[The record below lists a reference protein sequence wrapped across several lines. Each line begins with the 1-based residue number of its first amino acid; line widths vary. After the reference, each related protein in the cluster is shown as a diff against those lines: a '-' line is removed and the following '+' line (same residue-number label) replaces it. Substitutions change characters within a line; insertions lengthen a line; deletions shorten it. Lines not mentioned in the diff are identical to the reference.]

1 MGPSRLANAAQRP
14 AGPTPTSRMT
24 GRQSDVREREADRL
38 AEDVVAGRGHE
49 PTAPIAPPLPPPAV
63 LSPIAARFGP
73 GQSLDA
79 ATRAYFEPRFGR
91 DFSQVRVHD
100 GPAATRDADARGA
113 EAYTDGHHLVFGAGM
128 FAPGRQ
134 SGRLLLAHELAHVV
148 QQGRGLLEPG
158 GIYLKA
164 KAVRF
169 QDEPTLDEVSDGKK
183 VLKLGDKGEAVIR
196 VAQALSELGHYT
208 PAMIDHNYDN
218 WLVSAV
224 DKFQTVKGLAGKVN
238 AGEVEK
244 LTFDQ
249 LDTAFSNNYQVERDL
264 ISKQKAADLT
274 AGTDTLNAEE
284 RKAAERAISTE
295 VKSANGAPPP
305 KFVPEIKG
313 KGTYED
319 RLTDT
324 VEKVIK
330 SQYDKYGKGK
340 AADHADA
347 AKLYDW
353 KQIAVIAKEAQKAVD
368 AVFSKYYQ
376 GVTHAELKQGV
387 NLFDG
392 WDDKESTLKAGKK
405 PKEDE
410 RANWRVQ
417 KIIEGQEVV
426 PLDREHNAVQ
436 TRADEAAIIKRVQAK
451 LVGKFRTELIETDKG
466 WPGFADPVTGKI
478 FIQRFKGA
486 TDDIRRYDM
495 WKYFYT
501 LIHEY
506 IHTLEHKD
514 HDSYRSPKSEKK
526 GGKVLRE
533 GSTEYLSHIV
543 WSGITFDAPL
553 RKTIEGPFH
562 DAKNSFKVPNFVGYA
577 EFANA
582 ERLAGIV
589 GIRNF
594 LAAFL
599 MGKAELIG
607 KP

>member
-1 MGPSRLANAAQRP
+1 MGQNRLAAAAPRP
-14 AGPTPTSRMT
+14 ARPTPTLRAT
-24 GRQSDVREREADRL
+24 GPQIDAREREADRL
-38 AEDVVAGRGHE
+38 AEDVLARRVFE
-49 PTAPIAPPLPPPAV
+49 QTAPIPPPLPPPAGS
-63 LSPIAARFGP
+63 SPIAARFGP
-73 GQSLDA
+73 GQGLDA
-79 ATRAYFEPRFGR
+79 QTRAYFEPRFGA
-91 DFSQVRVHD
+91 DFSQVRVHH
-100 GPAATRDADARGA
+100 GPGATRDADARGA
-113 EAYTDGHHLVFGAGM
+113 EAYTDGRHLVFGSGM
-128 FAPGRQ
+128 FSPGTQ
-134 SGRLLLAHELAHVV
+134 SGRQLLAHELAHVA
-148 QQGRGLLEPG
+148 QHHRGLLDPA

-183 VLKLGDKGEAVIR
+183 VLKHGDKGEAVIR

-208 PAMIDHNYDN
+208 PVMIDHNYDN
-218 WLVSAV
+218 WLVNAV
-224 DKFQTVKGLAGKVN
+224 DTFQTVKGLAGKVN

-244 LTFDQ
+244 QTFDQ
-249 LDTAFSNNYQVERDL
+249 LDAAFSNRYQVERDL
-264 ISKQKAADLT
+264 IGKQKAADLT
-274 AGTDTLNAEE
+274 AGTDTLNSEE

-295 VKSANGAPPP
+295 VKSANGAPLP

-330 SQYDKYGKGK
+330 SQYDRFGKGK
-340 AADHADA
+340 AADHADS

-376 GVTHAELKQGV
+376 GVKHAELKQGV

-392 WDDKESTLKAGKK
+392 WDDKEADLKAGGK
-405 PKEDE
+405 PKEDKQ
-410 RANWRVQ
+410 ANWRVQ
-417 KIIEGQEVV
+417 KIIEGQDVAT
-426 PLDREHNAVQ
+426 LDQEHSAVQ

-451 LVGKFRTELIETDKG
+451 LVGKWRTELIETDKG

-478 FIQRFKGA
+478 FIQRFRGA
-486 TDDIRRYDM
+486 TDDLRRYDM

-506 IHTLEHKD
+506 IHTLEHTD
-514 HDSYRSPKSEKK
+514 HDKYREPKPEKK

-543 WSGITFDAPL
+543 WSGITFDAAL

-562 DAKNSFKVPNFVGYA
+562 DPKTSFKVPIFVGYA

-599 MGKAELIG
+599 MGKVELIG